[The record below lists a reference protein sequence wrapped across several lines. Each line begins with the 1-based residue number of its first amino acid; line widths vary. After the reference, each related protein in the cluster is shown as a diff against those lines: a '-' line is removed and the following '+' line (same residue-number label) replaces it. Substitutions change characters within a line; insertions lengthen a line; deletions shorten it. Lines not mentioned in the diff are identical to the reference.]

1 MKIGKEENKMRR
13 GFTLL
18 EIIVVLIIIGIIA
31 TLGLTQYTRVIEKG
45 RTAEAKSNLGT
56 IRTMVTAYYQENG
69 SYPLTTYL
77 SDVLGLPTTAP
88 ACGNT
93 AYYYG
98 YTLDAA
104 GAGTAARC
112 TSGGKGPNCVAPAC
126 TAYSLSLT
134 IAGAGSSSPAGWW

>member
-56 IRTMVTAYYQENG
+56 IRTLAVAQYQEFGN
-69 SYPLTTYL
+69 YTVVLTNY
-77 SDVLGLPTTAP
+77 GLPTTA
-88 ACGNT
+88 ACD
-93 AYYYG
+93 AKYYYYYTIDTTTG
-98 YTLDAA
+98 TATAIRCMGAAGKQPPGPSAYTLTLTVD
-104 GAGTAARC
+104 GIL
-112 TSGGKGPNCVAPAC
+112 TSV
-126 TAYSLSLT
+126 Y
-134 IAGAGSSSPAGWW
+134 